1 MISKKE
7 LNLVLEKSK
16 GIKALVIGDA
26 MLDRYIFGIVERIS
40 PEAPVPILSH
50 QYTEVKAGGAANV
63 ALNLAAW
70 GCQTTLIG
78 LTGNDPSSDLLAD
91 LLEKQ
96 NIRQHLFKSKLR
108 PTTVKTRVVASS
120 HHLLRIDEESVEYL
134 TGNEELQAIEHIS
147 KYIRSEK
154 PHLIILE
161 DYNKGFMTEKIISAI
176 IGIGREHGVFIAVDP
191 KEKNF
196 FQYKGVDVFKPN
208 LREAGQAA
216 HKNIEFDDLSE
227 LCTKWRNSMNINTIA
242 ITLGAHGMYL
252 QNENAE
258 KHILPE
264 RSIDVVDVCGAGDAV
279 ICSLAIGM
287 ICGLDLPT
295 IGSLGNLTG
304 AYVCSHSGVV
314 TVDVDE
320 INQWIKT

>member
-7 LNLVLEKSK
+7 LDLVREKSK
-16 GIKALVIGDA
+16 ELRALVIGDA
-26 MLDRYIFGIVERIS
+26 MLDRYIYGTVERIS

-50 QYTEVKAGGAANV
+50 QHTEVKAGGAANV

-70 GCQTTLIG
+70 GCQTSLIG
-78 LTGNDPSSDLLAD
+78 LTGNDSSAMLLAD

-96 NIRQHLFKSKLR
+96 QIKHHLFKSELR

-134 TGNEELQAIEHIS
+134 KGDEEQRAIEHIIR
-147 KYIRSEK
+147 YIASEK
-154 PHLIILE
+154 PNLIILE
-161 DYNKGFMTEKIISAI
+161 DYNKGFMTEKIISSI
-176 IGIGREHGVFIAVDP
+176 IGTGQQLGVFIAVDP

-196 FQYKGVDVFKPN
+196 FDYKGVDLFKPN

-216 HKNIEFDDLSE
+216 HQNIVVEDLSE
-227 LCTKWRNSMNINTIA
+227 LCAKWRNSMNINTIA
-242 ITLGAHGMYL
+242 VTLGADGMYL
-252 QNENAE
+252 QNESAE
-258 KHILPE
+258 MHILQE
-264 RSIDVVDVCGAGDAV
+264 RSVDVVDVCGAGDVV

-287 ICGLDLPT
+287 ICGLDLKS

-314 TVDVDE
+314 TVNVE
-320 INQWIKT
+320 ELNQWI

>member
-1 MISKKE
+1 MISSKE
-7 LNLVLEKSK
+7 LDLVREKSK

-50 QYTEVKAGGAANV
+50 QRTEVKAGGAANV
-63 ALNLAAW
+63 ALNLASW
-70 GCQTTLIG
+70 GCHTTLIG
-78 LTGNDPSSDLLAD
+78 LTGNDSSSDLLAD

-96 NIRQHLFKSKLR
+96 HIRHHLFKSKLR
-108 PTTVKTRVVASS
+108 PTTVKTRVVAAS

-134 TGNEELQAIEHIS
+134 SGDEEKQAIDHIIR
-147 KYIRSEK
+147 YIESEK
-154 PHLIILE
+154 PHLIVLE
-161 DYNKGFMTEKIISAI
+161 DYNKGFMTEKIINAI
-176 IGIGREHGVFIAVDP
+176 IGTGQHHGVFIAVDP

-196 FQYKGVDVFKPN
+196 FNYNGVDLFKPN

-216 HKNIEFDDLSE
+216 HKNIEFEDLSE
-227 LCTKWRNSMNINTIA
+227 LCAEWRNSMNINTIA
-242 ITLGAHGMYL
+242 ITLGANGMYL
-252 QNENAE
+252 QNESIQ
-258 KHILPE
+258 KHILQE

-287 ICGLDLPT
+287 ICGLDLSS

-314 TVDVDE
+314 TVNVDE
-320 INQWIKT
+320 INQWIKI

>member
-1 MISKKE
+1 MISSIE
-7 LNLVLEKSK
+7 FSLVREKAK

-50 QYTEVKAGGAANV
+50 QRTEVKAGGAANV

-78 LTGNDPSSDLLAD
+78 LAGNDSNADILAD
-91 LLEKQ
+91 LLENQ
-96 NIRQHLFKSKLR
+96 HIHHHLFRSKLR

-134 TGNEELQAIEHIS
+134 AGDEENQAIDHIIR
-147 KYIRSEK
+147 YISTYK
-154 PHLIILE
+154 PHLVILE

-196 FQYKGVDVFKPN
+196 FHYKGVDLFKPN
-208 LREAGQAA
+208 LREAGLAA
-216 HKNIEFDDLSE
+216 FKQIEDNDLSE
-227 LCTKWRNSMNINTIA
+227 LCAEWRNSMSINTIA
-242 ITLGAHGMYL
+242 ITLGANGMYL
-252 QNENAE
+252 QNASEE

-264 RSIDVVDVCGAGDAV
+264 QAIDVVDVCGAGDAV

-287 ICGLDLPT
+287 ICGLDLQS

-314 TVDVDE
+314 TVNVEE
-320 INQWIKT
+320 ISQWI